1 MSGPSPEELCPENA
15 IDRDLAVI
23 DIGSNTVR
31 MVHFRLEGRALW
43 PIFNEKVTAGL
54 GRGAGK
60 TGLLHREGVETAIR
74 ALKRYASLLDAK
86 HVGERHAVATA
97 AVRNAADGPEFCA
110 RVKAEAGFDVRILS
124 GAEEASISA
133 LGVVAGVPRAEGLA
147 GDLGGS
153 SLELTPLAGG
163 GVGEGETHALGPLSI
178 PDGLFGNP
186 DGMKRHIDDTLR
198 ASKAIPTPG
207 STFYAVGGAWRAL
220 AQLSIVASD
229 HPLRVLHQ
237 YELSRAEAETV
248 ADLAARSSTAS
259 LSGID
264 GIASRRAEHLPYAGL
279 LLNRIMDL
287 SGCERVVFSAYGLRE
302 GVIFEQMPP
311 DLQAVDPLLAG
322 AEALAR
328 PASPSPSFGRA
339 LARWIEPVFAASGD
353 VFDGRGP
360 WLRAA
365 ACRLADLGSRL
376 HPDHKAEL
384 AGQLV
389 LYAPFAGLTHP
400 ERAFLAL
407 AIHHRYAGRRMPSD
421 ASVFD
426 RLLNEKQR
434 ERALAIGLALRLGAA
449 LSGRSELVLE
459 RFALARENGSLLLD
473 VPEGERE
480 LMVERAQSRFESL
493 AQALDLKAETRV
505 V

>member
-1 MSGPSPEELCPENA
+1 LSGPTPEELCPENA
-15 IDRDLAVI
+15 VDRDLAVI

-31 MVHFRLEGRALW
+31 LVHFRLEGRAMW

-54 GRGAGK
+54 GRGTGE
-60 TGLLHREGVETAIR
+60 TGLLHPEGVETAMR

-86 HVGERHAVATA
+86 HVRERYAVATA
-97 AVRNAADGPEFCA
+97 AVRNATNGREFCT

-124 GAEEASISA
+124 GGEEAAISA

-153 SLELTPLAGG
+153 SLELTPLADGG
-163 GVGEGETHALGPLSI
+163 AGEGETHALGPLSI
-178 PDGLFGNP
+178 PDALFG
-186 DGMKRHIDDTLR
+186 DTEGLKRHINETLN
-198 ASKAIPTPG
+198 ASKAIHAPG

-220 AQLSIVASD
+220 AQLSIVAS
-229 HPLRVLHQ
+229 
-237 YELSRAEAETV
+237 ELSRAEAETV

-279 LLNRIMDL
+279 LLHRIMEL

-339 LARWIEPVFAASGD
+339 LARWVEPVFAASGE
-353 VFDGRGP
+353 VFGGRGP

-384 AGQLV
+384 ASQLV

-407 AIHHRYAGRRMPSD
+407 AIHHRYAGRRTPPDM
-421 ASVFD
+421 SVFD

-434 ERALAIGLALRLGAA
+434 ERAFAIGLALRLGAA
-449 LSGRSELVLE
+449 LSGRSEPVLA
-459 RFALARENGSLLLD
+459 RFALARENGSLVLD